1 MEQKKYHSIVRY
13 GHKSTQEVLNKG
25 DQIIIQEKIDGANAS
40 FAVIDGELKCWS
52 RNKELSMNNT
62 LEGFYVWVKENINV
76 DKLLEGVIY
85 FGEWTAQHKVVY
97 EGYTKQFFLYDIF
110 NLHLEEYVS
119 FPMVRDE
126 AKRLGLQLI
135 PVFFEGEF
143 ESFDQLMS
151 YVGHTELNG
160 KLGGEPCGEGI
171 VVKNMEYRDRFGKQ
185 MFVKLVVDKFAEVQK
200 QKAPKDPKKKFSEE
214 ELKVRECV
222 TAPRVEKQLF
232 TMIEEGLLERNFGIE
247 EMGKILKHI
256 NPLVAEDILK
266 EEMGDF
272 PHVTVG
278 EIQRMIS
285 RVLPFIVK
293 EIIKEKQQ

>member
-151 YVGHTELNG
+151 YVGRTELNG

>member
-1 MEQKKYHSIVRY
+1 
-13 GHKSTQEVLNKG
+13 
-25 DQIIIQEKIDGANAS
+25 
-40 FAVIDGELKCWS
+40 
-52 RNKELSMNNT
+52 
-62 LEGFYVWVKENINV
+62 
-76 DKLLEGVIY
+76 
-85 FGEWTAQHKVVY
+85 
-97 EGYTKQFFLYDIF
+97 
-110 NLHLEEYVS
+110 
-119 FPMVRDE
+119 
-126 AKRLGLQLI
+126 
-135 PVFFEGEF
+135 
-143 ESFDQLMS
+143 
-151 YVGHTELNG
+151 
-160 KLGGEPCGEGI
+160 
-171 VVKNMEYRDRFGKQ
+171 MEYRDRFGKQ